1 MATVGILQS
10 TTTVYEVS
18 LEDMRKLVA
27 ADLGVP
33 ESRITVDYVI
43 EEVGGDPMD
52 RFPGYK
58 QVTKVRIRV
67 KELW

>member
-10 TTTVYEVS
+10 KTTVYEVS